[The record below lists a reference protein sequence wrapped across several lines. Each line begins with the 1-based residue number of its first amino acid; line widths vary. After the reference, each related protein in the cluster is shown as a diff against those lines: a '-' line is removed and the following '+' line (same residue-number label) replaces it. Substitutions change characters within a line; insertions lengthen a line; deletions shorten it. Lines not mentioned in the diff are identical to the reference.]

1 MELTVA
7 RQSYAELIRGNFK
20 SLGYFIDEALSS
32 KDSYTFFRLIADS
45 IVPLIRRAP
54 AFETFYLDWIEEK
67 GKYKSHYAKTEKA
80 AIAEIHDTFD
90 AIKSALIDLDL
101 IENSAVNSSISSIE
115 NVLEFREPYIMPA
128 YYEIAYDRIAQLLH
142 LLLTLDQ
149 GRLVEKYAEL
159 GSINKS
165 QLDPKTNE
173 YKTIPEPHISLFTF
187 APSLKELKD
196 LRQVFSWE
204 NYSNPWSIWEH
215 LDLAYWCW
223 QTPFSYF
230 KDKKLEHGDAK
241 ECADSSFLL
250 NLHAFWVEMNTIK
263 KRTQSLDKILFFKR
277 DRFTDYLKVIVH
289 QVILY
294 QEIHG
299 PSDAPLEASSPF
311 ALELKLD
318 FGRLILKV
326 EWFEGIKAEEYII
339 HTFNDESGNHEFI
352 HDLLAAKPNTLIDI
366 SGYASGATVA
376 KFISRIKLQN
386 TLLAEIFFI
395 RKNTHEISLRSKRV
409 ELSKL
414 PDINL
419 PRLREQ
425 IKQFEPTDKRWLDM
439 QNPQPYQSKR

>member
-1 MELTVA
+1 MELTAA
-7 RQSYAELIRGNFK
+7 RHSYAELLRGNFK
-20 SLGYFIDEALSS
+20 SLGYFIDETLSS

-45 IVPLIRRAP
+45 IVPLMRRAP
-54 AFETFYLDWIEEK
+54 AFEAFYLDWIEEK

-101 IENSAVNSSISSIE
+101 IENSAVNSSLSSIE

-128 YYEIAYDRIAQLLH
+128 YYEIAFDRIAQLLH
-142 LLLTLDQ
+142 LFLTLGQ
-149 GRLVEKYAEL
+149 SRIVEKYAEL
-159 GSINKS
+159 GTINKS
-165 QLDPKTNE
+165 QLDPMTNE
-173 YKTIPEPHISLFTF
+173 YKAISEPHISLFTF
-187 APSLKELKD
+187 ASSLKELKD
-196 LRQVFSWE
+196 LRQVFSWD

-223 QTPFSYF
+223 HTPFSYF

-250 NLHAFWVEMNTIK
+250 NLHAFWVEMNAIK
-263 KRTQSLDKILFFKR
+263 KRTQSPDKILFFKR
-277 DRFTDYLKVIVH
+277 DRFTEYLKVIVH
-289 QVILY
+289 QIILY

-299 PSDAPLEASSPF
+299 PSDAPVEVSSPF

-352 HDLLAAKPNTLIDI
+352 QDLLEAKPNAPLDI

-386 TLLAEIFFI
+386 TLLADIFFH
-395 RKNTHEISLRSKRV
+395 RKNTHEMSLRSKRV

-425 IKQFEPTDKRWLDM
+425 IKQFEPTDKRLLDM
-439 QNPQPYQSKR
+439 QNPQPYQSTR

>member
-1 MELTVA
+1 MELTAA
-7 RQSYAELIRGNFK
+7 RQSYAELLRGNFK
-20 SLGYFIDEALSS
+20 SLGYFIDETLSS

-45 IVPLIRRAP
+45 IVPLMRRAP

-67 GKYKSHYAKTEKA
+67 GKYKTHYAKTEKA

-128 YYEIAYDRIAQLLH
+128 YYEIAFDRIAQLLH
-142 LLLTLDQ
+142 LLLTLGQ

-159 GSINKS
+159 GTINKS

-173 YKTIPEPHISLFTF
+173 YKAISEPYISLFTF

-196 LRQVFSWE
+196 LRQVFSWD

-223 QTPFSYF
+223 HTPFSYF
-230 KDKKLEHGDAK
+230 KDKKLEHSDAK

-250 NLHAFWVEMNTIK
+250 NLHAFWIEMNAIK
-263 KRTQSLDKILFFKR
+263 KCTQSPDKILFFKR
-277 DRFTDYLKVIVH
+277 DRFTDYLKVIVN

-386 TLLAEIFFI
+386 TLLAEIFFH
-395 RKNTHEISLRSKRV
+395 RKNTHEMSLRSKRV

>member
-1 MELTVA
+1 MELTA
-7 RQSYAELIRGNFK
+7 TRQSYAELLRGNFK

-54 AFETFYLDWIEEK
+54 AFETFYLDWIKEK
-67 GKYKSHYAKTEKA
+67 AKYKSHYAKTEKA
-80 AIAEIHDTFD
+80 AIAEIHEAFD

-101 IENSAVNSSISSIE
+101 IENSTVNSSFSSIE
-115 NVLEFREPYIMPA
+115 NVLGFREPYIMPA

-142 LLLTLDQ
+142 LLLPFGQ
-149 GRLVEKYAEL
+149 EKLVEKYAEL
-159 GSINKS
+159 TTINKS
-165 QLDPKTNE
+165 QLNPETNE
-173 YKTIPEPHISLFTF
+173 YRIIPEPHISLFTF
-187 APSLKELKD
+187 APSLKELTD
-196 LRQVFSWE
+196 LRQVFTWE

-223 QTPFSYF
+223 QTPFTYF
-230 KDKKLEHGDAK
+230 KDKKLQHSDAR

-250 NLHAFWVEMNTIK
+250 NLHAFWVEMNAIK
-263 KRTQSLDKILFFKR
+263 KRTQSSDRILFFKQ
-277 DRFTDYLKVIVH
+277 DRFTEYLKVLVN

-294 QEIHG
+294 QEIYG

-311 ALELKLD
+311 AIELKLE
-318 FGRLILKV
+318 FGRLVLKV
-326 EWFEGIKAEEYII
+326 EWFEGIKTEEYII
-339 HTFNDESGNHEFI
+339 HTFNDESGNQDFI
-352 HDLLAAKPNTLIDI
+352 RDLLAAKPDTLIDI
-366 SGYASGATVA
+366 SEYASGATVA

-386 TLLAEIFFI
+386 TLLTDIFFN
-395 RKNTHEISLRSKRV
+395 RKNTREMSLRSKRI

-414 PDINL
+414 PNINL

-439 QNPQPYQSKR
+439 KIPQS